1 MGISVPDVF
10 GTAGMKIYQ
19 LDSATRDADT
29 NETIVKDPEAYDLT
43 MWLESGVFEAVEL
56 KWVVIRC
63 NRDHP

>member
-1 MGISVPDVF
+1 
-10 GTAGMKIYQ
+10 MKIYQ

-56 KWVVIRC
+56 KWVLLSCVLRGLIMGFGFSLP
-63 NRDHP
+63 D